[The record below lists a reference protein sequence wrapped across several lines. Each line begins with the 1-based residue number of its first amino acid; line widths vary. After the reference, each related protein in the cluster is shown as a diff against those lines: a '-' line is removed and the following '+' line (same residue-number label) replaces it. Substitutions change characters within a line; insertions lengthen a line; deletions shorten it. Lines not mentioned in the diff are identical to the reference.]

1 MTLTVFP
8 SGGLNQGQQSTGMGL
23 QTGGILGQQSQAGT
37 GTGLSFGMGLGQQ
50 NTGCVFRIVC

>member
-1 MTLTVFP
+1 M
-8 SGGLNQGQQSTGMGL
+8 NQGQQSTGMGL

-37 GTGLSFGMGLGQQ
+37 GPGLSFGMGLGQQ